1 MDEKYMSSVFK
12 EWIKNHETKDY
23 QIIENNQDCIELNTD
38 YGKAEIHFTDVTEGT
53 IVEFNIVS
61 YKDQEVKFY
70 LHFELNDED
79 YAHQL
84 YDEMVETLIE
94 LKNKKTLKVLLSC
107 SSGLTTS
114 MFASNLNSVVE
125 MLGEDYHFEAVAYT
139 NIYEEVENYD
149 VILIAPQIGY
159 LLKRLKES
167 LPDKLVLQ
175 IPTAIFAGY
184 DAIGAI
190 KFIQNEIDQF
200 QKEKKEKQEIK
211 CHCCKHYNR
220 RILSIV
226 LSANRAQ
233 TRIYYRIYDN
243 NDIMDQQIIIKPTL
257 NTNDLYD
264 VIDTVLLKVK
274 HLDAI
279 AIAIPGIIKENDHLR
294 SSIDGKDID
303 LKNELEK
310 KYHIDVVISNNANAA
325 VVGFSLEHSEY
336 KNIIFHSQPFGF
348 GVGGQGILVNGQVV
362 LGKEGIA
369 GEIRFFL
376 RRMQL
381 SDDCEK
387 LAWHQTGVKELV
399 IKSLLPVI
407 SIIGPE
413 AIALF
418 SPMTPD
424 KEEIKE
430 GLLSFIPQEFL
441 PEIYIIKESWYYMLD
456 GITKLCLDDLN
467 ENEQV

>member
-79 YAHQL
+79 HAHQL

-362 LGKEGIA
+362 L
-369 GEIRFFL
+369 
-376 RRMQL
+376 
-381 SDDCEK
+381 
-387 LAWHQTGVKELV
+387 
-399 IKSLLPVI
+399 
-407 SIIGPE
+407 
-413 AIALF
+413 
-418 SPMTPD
+418 D

>member
-1 MDEKYMSSVFK
+1 MDEKYMSSVSK

-79 YAHQL
+79 HAHQL

-279 AIAIPGIIKENDHLR
+279 AIAICN
-294 SSIDGKDID
+294 
-303 LKNELEK
+303 
-310 KYHIDVVISNNANAA
+310 Y
-325 VVGFSLEHSEY
+325 
-336 KNIIFHSQPFGF
+336 
-348 GVGGQGILVNGQVV
+348 
-362 LGKEGIA
+362 
-369 GEIRFFL
+369 
-376 RRMQL
+376 
-381 SDDCEK
+381 
-387 LAWHQTGVKELV
+387 
-399 IKSLLPVI
+399 
-407 SIIGPE
+407 
-413 AIALF
+413 
-418 SPMTPD
+418 
-424 KEEIKE
+424 
-430 GLLSFIPQEFL
+430 
-441 PEIYIIKESWYYMLD
+441 
-456 GITKLCLDDLN
+456 
-467 ENEQV
+467 

>member
-1 MDEKYMSSVFK
+1 MDEKYTSSVFK

-79 YAHQL
+79 HAHQL

-94 LKNKKTLKVLLSC
+94 LKNKKILKVLLSC

-220 RILSIV
+220 RVLSIV
-226 LSANRAQ
+226 LSGIALLRAESDPNLPARLMNIFIAMQ
-233 TRIYYRIYDN
+233 RTRRRFPPSMHRYPVMQSKCISKRTKRGRYTETRI
-243 NDIMDQQIIIKPTL
+243 
-257 NTNDLYD
+257 LYS
-264 VIDTVLLKVK
+264 K
-274 HLDAI
+274 
-279 AIAIPGIIKENDHLR
+279 
-294 SSIDGKDID
+294 
-303 LKNELEK
+303 
-310 KYHIDVVISNNANAA
+310 IS
-325 VVGFSLEHSEY
+325 LQM
-336 KNIIFHSQPFGF
+336 K
-348 GVGGQGILVNGQVV
+348 
-362 LGKEGIA
+362 
-369 GEIRFFL
+369 IRNM
-376 RRMQL
+376 R
-381 SDDCEK
+381 
-387 LAWHQTGVKELV
+387 
-399 IKSLLPVI
+399 
-407 SIIGPE
+407 
-413 AIALF
+413 
-418 SPMTPD
+418 
-424 KEEIKE
+424 
-430 GLLSFIPQEFL
+430 
-441 PEIYIIKESWYYMLD
+441 
-456 GITKLCLDDLN
+456 
-467 ENEQV
+467 

>member
-1 MDEKYMSSVFK
+1 MSSVFK

-70 LHFELNDED
+70 LHFELNDD
-79 YAHQL
+79 DHAHQL

-348 GVGGQGILVNGQVV
+348 GVGGQGILVP
-362 LGKEGIA
+362 
-369 GEIRFFL
+369 F
-376 RRMQL
+376 
-381 SDDCEK
+381 C
-387 LAWHQTGVKELV
+387 
-399 IKSLLPVI
+399 
-407 SIIGPE
+407 
-413 AIALF
+413 
-418 SPMTPD
+418 
-424 KEEIKE
+424 
-430 GLLSFIPQEFL
+430 
-441 PEIYIIKESWYYMLD
+441 
-456 GITKLCLDDLN
+456 
-467 ENEQV
+467 

>member
-79 YAHQL
+79 HAHQL

-94 LKNKKTLKVLLSC
+94 LKNKKILKVLLSC

-220 RILSIV
+220 RVLSIV

-279 AIAIPGIIKENDHLR
+279 AIAIPGIIKGNDHLR

-362 LGKEGIA
+362 SGKEGIA

-376 RRMQL
+376 RRM
-381 SDDCEK
+381 
-387 LAWHQTGVKELV
+387 
-399 IKSLLPVI
+399 
-407 SIIGPE
+407 
-413 AIALF
+413 
-418 SPMTPD
+418 
-424 KEEIKE
+424 
-430 GLLSFIPQEFL
+430 
-441 PEIYIIKESWYYMLD
+441 
-456 GITKLCLDDLN
+456 
-467 ENEQV
+467 

>member
-79 YAHQL
+79 HAHQL

-159 LLKRLKES
+159 VLKRLKES

-387 LAWHQTGVKELV
+387 LAWHQTGVKN
-399 IKSLLPVI
+399 
-407 SIIGPE
+407 
-413 AIALF
+413 
-418 SPMTPD
+418 
-424 KEEIKE
+424 
-430 GLLSFIPQEFL
+430 LS
-441 PEIYIIKESWYYMLD
+441 
-456 GITKLCLDDLN
+456 
-467 ENEQV
+467 

>member
-79 YAHQL
+79 HAHQL

-387 LAWHQTGVKELV
+387 LAWHH
-399 IKSLLPVI
+399 
-407 SIIGPE
+407 
-413 AIALF
+413 
-418 SPMTPD
+418 
-424 KEEIKE
+424 
-430 GLLSFIPQEFL
+430 LS
-441 PEIYIIKESWYYMLD
+441 
-456 GITKLCLDDLN
+456 
-467 ENEQV
+467 

>member
-79 YAHQL
+79 HAHQL

-159 LLKRLKES
+159 VLKRLKES

-200 QKEKKEKQEIK
+200 QKEKK
-211 CHCCKHYNR
+211 
-220 RILSIV
+220 
-226 LSANRAQ
+226 
-233 TRIYYRIYDN
+233 
-243 NDIMDQQIIIKPTL
+243 
-257 NTNDLYD
+257 
-264 VIDTVLLKVK
+264 
-274 HLDAI
+274 
-279 AIAIPGIIKENDHLR
+279 
-294 SSIDGKDID
+294 
-303 LKNELEK
+303 
-310 KYHIDVVISNNANAA
+310 
-325 VVGFSLEHSEY
+325 
-336 KNIIFHSQPFGF
+336 
-348 GVGGQGILVNGQVV
+348 
-362 LGKEGIA
+362 
-369 GEIRFFL
+369 
-376 RRMQL
+376 
-381 SDDCEK
+381 
-387 LAWHQTGVKELV
+387 
-399 IKSLLPVI
+399 
-407 SIIGPE
+407 
-413 AIALF
+413 
-418 SPMTPD
+418 
-424 KEEIKE
+424 
-430 GLLSFIPQEFL
+430 
-441 PEIYIIKESWYYMLD
+441 
-456 GITKLCLDDLN
+456 
-467 ENEQV
+467 

>member
-1 MDEKYMSSVFK
+1 
-12 EWIKNHETKDY
+12 
-23 QIIENNQDCIELNTD
+23 
-38 YGKAEIHFTDVTEGT
+38 
-53 IVEFNIVS
+53 
-61 YKDQEVKFY
+61 
-70 LHFELNDED
+70 
-79 YAHQL
+79 
-84 YDEMVETLIE
+84 
-94 LKNKKTLKVLLSC
+94 
-107 SSGLTTS
+107 

-125 MLGEDYHFEAVAYT
+125 MLGEDYYFEAVAYT
-139 NIYEEVENYD
+139 NIFEEVENYD

-167 LPDKLVLQ
+167 LSNKLVLQ
-175 IPTAIFAGY
+175 IPTAIFASY

-200 QKEKKEKQEIK
+200 QKEKKAKQEIK
-211 CHCCKHYNR
+211 CHCCKYYNR

-233 TRIYYRIYDN
+233 TRIYYRIYDS

-274 HLDAI
+274 RLDAI
-279 AIAIPGIIKENDHLR
+279 AIAIPGIIKGNDHLR

-325 VVGFSLEHSEY
+325 VVGFSLEHREY

-362 LGKEGIA
+362 SGKEGIA

-407 SIIGPE
+407 SIMGPE

-441 PEIYIIKESWYYMLD
+441 PEFYIIKEPWYYMLD
-456 GITKLCLDDLN
+456 GITKLCLDYLN